1 MEIPWIFTFSC
12 LSGTHSQM
20 SPPPCPPSPPS
31 GRSLYPAFIFSH
43 PTLPPHVP
51 PEQRQPLHP
60 SRIPST
66 SPSRS
71 SWLPFPFPLL
81 LGHPKTLVA
90 KAKARRRLFIP
101 RLWEATFLPLSGPIP
116 LRPSGMMMTQQGR
129 GRIFPLPCPAANVF
143 DLWMN
148 SPKSA
153 FGAAPAALTSATGW
167 NLNSPFFFFFWEREN
182 ERGAR
187 KAES

>member
-1 MEIPWIFTFSC
+1 MLGSSHFLAYQGLIPR
-12 LSGTHSQM
+12 
-20 SPPPCPPSPPS
+20 CPLHLVPH
-31 GRSLYPAFIFSH
+31 L
-43 PTLPPHVP
+43 LPPDVP
-51 PEQRQPLHP
+51 SIPLLAFPIPRCLPTCPRNSGSRCIHPEFPQHP
-60 SRIPST
+60 HFL
-66 SPSRS
+66 S

-81 LGHPKTLVA
+81 LGHPKTPVA
-90 KAKARRRLFIP
+90 KAKAQRRLFIP

-116 LRPSGMMMTQQGR
+116 LRPSGMMMTQQGL

-167 NLNSPFFFFFWEREN
+167 NINSPFFFFFWERRN